1 VQRWGL
7 ANEDFRPT
15 LEELLTELEIN
26 PYQFPVKRHGKLD
39 GARAA
44 DIAYRGDVW
53 RVVFDVDD
61 DYREVVILA
70 IAEHDEAYRLAD
82 RRRYHP

>member
-1 VQRWGL
+1 MQRWGL
-7 ANEDFRPT
+7 ANADFQPT
-15 LEELLTELEIN
+15 LEGLLTELETN

-44 DIAYRGDVW
+44 EITYRGTIW

-70 IAEHDEAYRLAD
+70 IAEHDEAYRQAE
-82 RRRYHP
+82 RRRYP

>member
-7 ANEDFRPT
+7 ANADFRPT
-15 LEELLTELEIN
+15 LEELLTELEAN
-26 PYQFPVKRHGKLD
+26 PYQFPVKRHGKLA

-44 DIAYRGDVW
+44 DVTYRGDVW

-61 DYREVVILA
+61 EYREVVILA
-70 IAEHDEAYRLAD
+70 IAKHDEAYRQAE
-82 RRRYHP
+82 RRRHP

>member
-1 VQRWGL
+1 MQRWGL

-15 LEELLTELEIN
+15 LEELLAELETN
-26 PYQFPVKRHGKLD
+26 PNQFPVKRHGKLA

-44 DIAYRGDVW
+44 DITYRGNVW
-53 RVVFDVDD
+53 RVVFDVDG

-70 IAEHDEAYRLAD
+70 IAEHDEAYRLAE
-82 RRRYHP
+82 RRRYP